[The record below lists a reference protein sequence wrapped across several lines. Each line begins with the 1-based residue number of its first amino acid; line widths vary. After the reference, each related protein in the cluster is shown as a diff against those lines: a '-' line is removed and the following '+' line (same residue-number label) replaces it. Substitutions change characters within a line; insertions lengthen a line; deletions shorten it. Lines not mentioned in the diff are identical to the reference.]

1 MKVLF
6 VHQNFPAQFKH
17 LAPAL
22 AAAGHEVVALT
33 LRRQAPTA
41 LKGVRVVTYAVTRGS
56 SRGIHPWAGD
66 FETKVIRGEACFR
79 AALQLRDKGF
89 SPDVIV
95 AHPGWGERTVRQRT
109 TWDSFVNEMWA
120 THRNNLPPAPGK

>member
-41 LKGVRVVTYAVTRGS
+41 LKGVRVVTYAVTR
-56 SRGIHPWAGD
+56 
-66 FETKVIRGEACFR
+66 
-79 AALQLRDKGF
+79 
-89 SPDVIV
+89 
-95 AHPGWGERTVRQRT
+95 
-109 TWDSFVNEMWA
+109 
-120 THRNNLPPAPGK
+120 